1 MTEATLVADA
11 PHDAPREAGREA
23 GRELGRDTD
32 QAAPRP
38 ENLPMVLE
46 SLLLV
51 AEEPPTVQ
59 MLARVTGVSAD
70 AVEQAL
76 DQISADESRGIRLR
90 RHGATIALVSAPEA
104 APWVEALLGLETP
117 NRLSKAALET
127 LAVIAY
133 HQPVTR
139 SSIERVRGVGAGGSL
154 RTLRS
159 RDLIEPVGRLESAR
173 PTAALGRDRALP
185 RPLRPRRARRAAA
198 ARRPSGARP
207 ASDPAA
213 RRRRRRGRR
222 GGRLTAHAR
231 GDLHPAPRA
240 DDD

>member
-1 MTEATLVADA
+1 MTEATLVAD
-11 PHDAPREAGREA
+11 PQHDAAARAEPAREPVREPA
-23 GRELGRDTD
+23 RDTD

-76 DQISADESRGIRLR
+76 DQIAADESRGIRLR

-139 SSIERVRGVGAGGSL
+139 SSIERVRGVGAGASL

-159 RDLIEPVGRLESAR
+159 RDLVQPVGRLETPGQPLLWGVTAR
-173 PTAALGRDRALP
+173 FLDHFGLGALAELP
-185 RPLRPRRARRAAA
+185 PL
-198 ARRPSGARP
+198 
-207 ASDPAA
+207 
-213 RRRRRRGRR
+213 
-222 GGRLTAHAR
+222 
-231 GDLHPAPRA
+231 GDLPAPAEQAILPLEDA
-240 DDD
+240 DEAAD

>member
-1 MTEATLVADA
+1 MTEATLVAETQYDA
-11 PHDAPREAGREA
+11 AREPVREPA
-23 GRELGRDTD
+23 RDTD

-59 MLARVTGVSAD
+59 MLARVTGVAPD

-76 DQISADESRGIRLR
+76 DQISVDESRGIRLR

-139 SSIERVRGVGAGGSL
+139 SSIERVRGVGAGASL

-159 RDLIEPVGRLESAR
+159 RDLVQPVGRLETPGQPLLWGVTAR
-173 PTAALGRDRALP
+173 FLDHFGLGALAELP
-185 RPLRPRRARRAAA
+185 PL
-198 ARRPSGARP
+198 
-207 ASDPAA
+207 
-213 RRRRRRGRR
+213 
-222 GGRLTAHAR
+222 
-231 GDLHPAPRA
+231 GDLPAPAQQAILPLEDA
-240 DDD
+240 DEAAD

>member
-1 MTEATLVADA
+1 MTEATLVADTQ
-11 PHDAPREAGREA
+11 HDAPREPAREA
-23 GRELGRDTD
+23 GREPGRDTD

-38 ENLPMVLE
+38 ENLPLVLE

-59 MLARVTGVSAD
+59 MLARVTGVAAD

-76 DQISADESRGIRLR
+76 DQIAADESRGIRLR

-159 RDLIEPVGRLESAR
+159 RDLVEPVGRLETPGQPLLWGVTAR
-173 PTAALGRDRALP
+173 FLDHFGLGALAELP
-185 RPLRPRRARRAAA
+185 PLGDLPAPAQQAILPLEDADAAA
-198 ARRPSGARP
+198 
-207 ASDPAA
+207 D
-213 RRRRRRGRR
+213 
-222 GGRLTAHAR
+222 
-231 GDLHPAPRA
+231 
-240 DDD
+240 

>member
-1 MTEATLVADA
+1 MTEATLVAETQ
-11 PHDAPREAGREA
+11 HDAAREPVREPA
-23 GRELGRDTD
+23 RGPAREPARDTD

-76 DQISADESRGIRLR
+76 DQIAADESRGIRLR

-139 SSIERVRGVGAGGSL
+139 SSIERVRGVGAGASL

-159 RDLIEPVGRLESAR
+159 RDLVQPVGRLETPGQPLLWGVTAR
-173 PTAALGRDRALP
+173 FLDHFGLGALAELP
-185 RPLRPRRARRAAA
+185 PLGDLPAPAQQAILPLEDADAAA
-198 ARRPSGARP
+198 
-207 ASDPAA
+207 D
-213 RRRRRRGRR
+213 
-222 GGRLTAHAR
+222 
-231 GDLHPAPRA
+231 
-240 DDD
+240 

>member
-1 MTEATLVADA
+1 MTEATLVAETQ
-11 PHDAPREAGREA
+11 HDAPRAS
-23 GRELGRDTD
+23 GRDTD
-32 QAAPRP
+32 QGAPRP

-76 DQISADESRGIRLR
+76 DQIAADESRGIRLR

-159 RDLIEPVGRLESAR
+159 RDLVEPVGRLETPGQPLLWGVTAR
-173 PTAALGRDRALP
+173 FLDHFGLGALAELP
-185 RPLRPRRARRAAA
+185 PL
-198 ARRPSGARP
+198 
-207 ASDPAA
+207 
-213 RRRRRRGRR
+213 
-222 GGRLTAHAR
+222 
-231 GDLHPAPRA
+231 GDLPAPAQQAILPLEDA
-240 DDD
+240 DEAAD

>member
-1 MTEATLVADA
+1 
-11 PHDAPREAGREA
+11 
-23 GRELGRDTD
+23 
-32 QAAPRP
+32 
-38 ENLPMVLE
+38 MVLE

-159 RDLIEPVGRLESAR
+159 RDLIEPVGRLETPGQPLLWGVTAR
-173 PTAALGRDRALP
+173 FLDHFGLGALAELP
-185 RPLRPRRARRAAA
+185 PL
-198 ARRPSGARP
+198 
-207 ASDPAA
+207 
-213 RRRRRRGRR
+213 
-222 GGRLTAHAR
+222 
-231 GDLHPAPRA
+231 GDLPAPAQQAILPLDDA
-240 DDD
+240 DDAGDGAAD